1 MIYYKKYT
9 FGLCSCFW
17 FRAPKTPGIFQSD
30 DRKTKVS
37 FIVLTTPLGMEAGCR
52 ENQLCKN
59 IQSSLLLFPLCP
71 LPPAP
76 HQPKTLWE
84 RMGAGNWVQSPMGKY
99 LIMLMNEAS
108 MNCESMESFWVVEH
122 VGMWGVSCLEKAWK
136 LALSPMPC
144 PVHLLHQAF
153 LELYP
158 FITNWWSRKWN
169 VSLTSMNCSS
179 KLIELKEGVVGNV
192 NK

>member
-37 FIVLTTPLGMEAGCR
+37 FIMLMTPLGVEAGCR
-52 ENQLCKN
+52 ESQLWKN
-59 IQSSLLLFPLCP
+59 IQSSLLLFPLGP
-71 LPPAP
+71 LPPTP

-84 RMGAGNWVQSPMGKY
+84 RMGAGNWVQSPMGKD
-99 LIMLMNEAS
+99 LINYAYERGLHEMREYGELLGCWTRGDA
-108 MNCESMESFWVVEH
+108 
-122 VGMWGVSCLEKAWK
+122 GVSCLERAWR

-144 PVHLLHQAF
+144 PVYLLHQAF

-158 FITNWWSRKWN
+158 FITNSWSRK
-169 VSLTSMNCSS
+169 
-179 KLIELKEGVVGNV
+179 
-192 NK
+192 